1 MLLIFNVFSLLE
13 YLNTAIRLL
22 GQTRSVKD
30 VYLVHYI
37 LQVIIL
43 IETLLLV
50 RPGYS
55 NSFNLKNNPTRCMLS
70 LSLQTRMLGR
80 GLVRKVISPCCHN

>member
-1 MLLIFNVFSLLE
+1 MLLIFNAFSLLE
-13 YLNTAIRLL
+13 YLNTAIRLP
-22 GQTRSVKD
+22 GQIRSVKD

-37 LQVIIL
+37 LQVITL

-55 NSFNLKNNPTRCMLS
+55 NSFNLKNNPTRCMLL
-70 LSLQTRMLGR
+70 LSLQMRKLGF
-80 GLVRKVISPCCHN
+80 GEKS